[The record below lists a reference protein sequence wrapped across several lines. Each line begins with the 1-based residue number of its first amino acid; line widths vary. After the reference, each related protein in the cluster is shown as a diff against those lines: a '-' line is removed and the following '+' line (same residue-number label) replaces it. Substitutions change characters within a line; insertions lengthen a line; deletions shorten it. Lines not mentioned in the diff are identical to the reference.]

1 MRPNHDI
8 PRVGYLLK
16 TYPKLSE
23 TFILN
28 EIVQLER
35 LGTRLHLFSLKRPSI
50 REKFHPAVCEVQ
62 APVTYVRR
70 DPLFVR
76 LGRFLSTGVRNDPLD
91 ATPEV
96 LEHLVLFVRNPIR
109 YLSTLWFHLRLPEKR
124 RLKDFVQAGLLTRA
138 MQRRKIQHLHAHF
151 ANVPTSVAEL
161 VHHFCGITF
170 SFTAHAKDIYLTK
183 DCELARKIRG
193 AKFVLTCTGY
203 NKKYLEAVG
212 RGSTPIHL
220 AYHGVDLSRF
230 RALDAAP
237 RPDGPPQLLS
247 VGRFCEK
254 KGFAYLIQ
262 ACRILKERGRE
273 FSCAIVGWGPARGQ
287 LESLIAEL
295 GLASHVSLVAEMTQ
309 DRLVGM
315 YREAEMFVL
324 PCILG
329 DDGDRDGIPNVLIEA
344 MAMRVPVVSTEVS
357 GIPELVDHMQSGLLV
372 PEKNAAALAE
382 AMELLLSRPDL
393 RARFGETGR
402 AKVMRQ
408 FTLEHNVGVVQELLM
423 AAAGGPPSARQKES
437 AAVAGA
443 VR

>member
-1 MRPNHDI
+1 MRPDHDI
-8 PRVGYLLK
+8 PKVGYLLK

-35 LGTRLHLFSLKRPSI
+35 LGTPLHLFSLKRPELG
-50 REKFHPAVCEVQ
+50 EKFHPAVSEVH
-62 APVTYVRR
+62 ANVTYIRPGPR
-70 DPLFVR
+70 FVR
-76 LGRFLSTGVRNDPLD
+76 LWSLLSLGARFDPLD
-91 ATPEV
+91 ATHAV
-96 LEHLVLFVRNPIR
+96 FEHVDLFVRNPIR

-138 MQRRKIQHLHAHF
+138 LQRRKIHHLHAHF

-161 VHHFCGITF
+161 VHSFCGITF

-183 DCELARKIRG
+183 DRELARKMRG

-203 NKKYLEAVG
+203 NKKHLEAI
-212 RGSTPIHL
+212 GSGPTPIHL
-220 AYHGVDLSRF
+220 AYHGVDLGRF
-230 RALDAAP
+230 RALQAAP
-237 RPDGPPQLLS
+237 RPGGPPQLLS

-254 KGFAYLIQ
+254 KGFAYLIH
-262 ACRILKERGRE
+262 ACRILKERGWE
-273 FSCAIVGWGPARGQ
+273 FSCAIVGWGPTRGK

-295 GLASHVSLVAEMTQ
+295 DVASHVSLVAEMTQ
-309 DRLVGM
+309 DRLVEM
-315 YREAEMFVL
+315 YRAAEMFVL

-372 PEKNAAALAE
+372 PEKNAAALAA
-382 AMELLLSRPDL
+382 AMELLLSRPEL

-408 FTLEHNVGVVQELLM
+408 FTLEHNVGLVQELLL
-423 AAAGGPPSARQKES
+423 AAAGGPRSARQEAR